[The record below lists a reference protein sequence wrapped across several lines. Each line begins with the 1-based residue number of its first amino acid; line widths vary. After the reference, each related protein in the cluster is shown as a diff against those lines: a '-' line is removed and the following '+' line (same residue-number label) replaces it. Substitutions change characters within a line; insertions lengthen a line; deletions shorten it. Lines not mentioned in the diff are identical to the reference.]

1 MKINMLHAGGGYR
14 TSLNSV
20 LINTAFSFVK
30 EVQ

>member
-1 MKINMLHAGGGYR
+1 MKINMLHAGGGYH

-20 LINTAFSFVK
+20 LINTAVSFVK